1 MLFYEIVVSED
12 NPTLAATCM
21 DVQMLAHLGVQERT
35 EAHWRR
41 LLGEAGYEVIKIY
54 SYPGVAESVLEAQL
68 PMHPN

>member
-21 DVQMLAHLGVQERT
+21 DVQMLAHCGVQERT

-41 LLGEAGYEVIKIY
+41 LLGEAGYEITKIY
-54 SYPGVAESVLEAQL
+54 TYPGVAESLMEAQL
-68 PMHPN
+68 AVQPN